1 MQFFQL
7 NSSRKTQAGLAV
19 LLSGYNYADVSGF
32 AAVHNNMNLALDLT
46 IFMFAEGREK
56 GCLFQ

>member
-1 MQFFQL
+1 M
-7 NSSRKTQAGLAV
+7 
-19 LLSGYNYADVSGF
+19 LSGYNYADVSGF
-32 AAVHNNMNLALDLT
+32 AAVHKNMNLALDLT